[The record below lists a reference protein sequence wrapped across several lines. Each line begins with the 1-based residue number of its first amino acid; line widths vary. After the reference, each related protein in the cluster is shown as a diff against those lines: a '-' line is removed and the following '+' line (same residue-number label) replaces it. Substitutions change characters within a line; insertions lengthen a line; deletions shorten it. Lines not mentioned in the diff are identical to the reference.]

1 MIKMKTNTI
10 IDWNNYLTPGA
21 KVFIGRD
28 RGEEVRTATRID
40 EIEPEFDR
48 ITIVIPK
55 DVRSVNPS
63 FLEEYFY
70 NIIPRLGKYRFLEKF
85 KFQNAERYKIESDLE
100 DAIDRR
106 LREHNA
112 LVF

>member
-1 MIKMKTNTI
+1 MNSSI
-10 IDWNNYLTPGA
+10 IDLNEYLTPGA

-28 RGEEVRTATRID
+28 RGDEVRNATRID
-40 EIEPEFDR
+40 EIEPDFDQ
-48 ITIVIPK
+48 ITIIIPK

-70 NIIPRLGKYRFLEKF
+70 NLIPKLGKEMFLKKI
-85 KFQNAERYKIESDLE
+85 KFQNAERYQIETDLE

>member
-1 MIKMKTNTI
+1 MNSST
-10 IDWNNYLTPGA
+10 IDWTPYLTPGA

-28 RGEEVRTATRID
+28 RGEEVRNATRID
-40 EIEPEFDR
+40 EIEPEFDQ
-48 ITIVIPK
+48 ITIIIPNEI
-55 DVRSVNPS
+55 RSVNPS

-70 NIIPRLGKYRFLEKF
+70 NVIPRLGKVGFLKKF
-85 KFQNAERYKIESDLE
+85 RFQNADRYNIESDLE

>member
-1 MIKMKTNTI
+1 M
-10 IDWNNYLTPGA
+10 
-21 KVFIGRD
+21 FIGRE
-28 RGEEVRTATRID
+28 RGQEVRQATRID
-40 EIEPEFDR
+40 EIEPELDE
-48 ITIVIPK
+48 ILIIIPK

-70 NIIPRLGKYRFLEKF
+70 NVIPKLGKVRFLEKF
-85 KFQNAERYKIESDLE
+85 KFQNSDRYQIEPDLE